1 MTTDDAKQDPLGLHE
16 TEPNPSAVRL
26 GRIIG
31 RGAVVAAILL
41 VGAVI
46 WTTDRHPRSDE
57 GRVTANVVGIAP
69 RVSGPIL
76 ALPIEDNQQVEAG
89 DILFE
94 VDPEPFVIA
103 TAIAQ
108 ANRDAVAGEVAN
120 ARGAIEAQ
128 RLQVDAARAVLS
140 QVETILAQA
149 EETYQRLAPLLEK
162 RFATPEA
169 VDTARR
175 ARDTAAA
182 GVSVAKAEL
191 EATRAL
197 IHDVEPLLARQ
208 RALSGLVEAAE
219 LALKHTVVRA
229 PFPAR
234 VAALTI
240 SEGAFART
248 GFDTITLIDTRR
260 WWVVADFRE
269 SELRHIQVG
278 DRVRVTLATAPGLEV
293 GGIVDGID
301 WGVTAMPQNPFP
313 GLPIVLRQL
322 DWVHIAQR
330 FPVHIL
336 LDPDT
341 PAEVL
346 RVGTTATATIL
357 GNAGSED

>member
-1 MTTDDAKQDPLGLHE
+1 MTTDEATQDPLGLHE
-16 TEPNPSAVRL
+16 PEPNPSAVRR

-31 RGAVVAAILL
+31 WGAVVASILL

-46 WTTDRHPRSDE
+46 WTTGKYPRSDE

-69 RVSGPIL
+69 RISGPIL
-76 ALPIEDNQQVEAG
+76 ALPIEDNQKVEAG
-89 DILFE
+89 DILFQI
-94 VDPEPFVIA
+94 DPEPFIIA
-103 TAIAQ
+103 VTIAQ
-108 ANRDAVAGEVAN
+108 ANRDAVAGEVIN

-128 RLQVDAARAVLS
+128 RLQVEAARAALS
-140 QVETILAQA
+140 QAETTLAQA
-149 EETYQRLAPLLEK
+149 AETYQRLAPLLEK
-162 RFATPEA
+162 RFTTPEA

-182 GVSVAKAEL
+182 AVAVAEAEL
-191 EATRAL
+191 AATRAL
-197 IHDVEPLLARQ
+197 IQDVEPLLAKQ
-208 RALSGLVEAAE
+208 RALSGLLEAAE
-219 LALKHTVVRA
+219 LGLRHTVVRA

-248 GFDTITLIDTRR
+248 GFDTVTLIDTRR

-293 GGIVDGID
+293 DGIVDGID
-301 WGVTAMPQNPFP
+301 WGVTAMPQDPFP

-341 PAEVL
+341 PAEFL
-346 RVGTTATATIL
+346 RVGATATATIL
-357 GNAGSED
+357 GKAGSED

>member
-16 TEPNPSAVRL
+16 TEPNPSAVRRGQSSDGVPSSPRSCWSAPSSGLPAGTL
-26 GRIIG
+26 GPTRAGSQQTSSALPPSQWSHSCPADRGQPASRG
-31 RGAVVAAILL
+31 RGYSLRI
-41 VGAVI
+41 
-46 WTTDRHPRSDE
+46 
-57 GRVTANVVGIAP
+57 
-69 RVSGPIL
+69 
-76 ALPIEDNQQVEAG
+76 
-89 DILFE
+89 
-94 VDPEPFVIA
+94 DPEPFVIA
-103 TAIAQ
+103 SAIAQ
-108 ANRDAVAGEVAN
+108 ANRDALAGEVAN

-140 QVETILAQA
+140 QVETALAQA

-162 RFATPEA
+162 RFTTPEA

-182 GVSVAKAEL
+182 GVAVAKAEL

-197 IHDVEPLLARQ
+197 IQDVEPLLARQ

-219 LALKHTVVRA
+219 LALRHTVVRA

-346 RVGTTATATIL
+346 RVGATAAATIL

>member
-1 MTTDDAKQDPLGLHE
+1 MTTDDAKQDPLGLQE
-16 TEPNPSAVRL
+16 NEPNPSAVRR
-26 GRIIG
+26 GAIIG
-31 RGAVVAAILL
+31 WGGVVAAILL
-41 VGAVI
+41 VGAVV

-57 GRVTANVVGIAP
+57 ARVTANVVGIAP

-89 DILFE
+89 EILFE
-94 VDPEPFVIA
+94 IDPEPFVIA
-103 TAIAQ
+103 VAIAQ

-120 ARGAIEAQ
+120 ARGGIEAQ
-128 RLQVDAARAVLS
+128 RLQVEAARAGLR
-140 QVETILAQA
+140 QVETTLAQA

-162 RFATPEA
+162 RFTTPEA

-175 ARDTAAA
+175 ARDTASAA
-182 GVSVAKAEL
+182 VSVAEAEL
-191 EATRAL
+191 EAARAL
-197 IHDVEPLLARQ
+197 IQDVEPLLARQ

-219 LALKHTVVRA
+219 LSLGHTVVRA

-240 SEGAFART
+240 SEGAFARI
-248 GFDTITLIDTRR
+248 GFDTVTLIDTRR

-269 SELRHIQVG
+269 SELRHIGVG
-278 DRVRVTLATAPGLEV
+278 DRARVTLATAPGLEV
-293 GGIVDGID
+293 GGVVEGID
-301 WGVTAMPQNPFP
+301 WGVTAMPQDPFP

-341 PAEVL
+341 PEEFL
-346 RVGTTATATIL
+346 RVGATATATIL
-357 GNAGSED
+357 GKAGPED

>member
-1 MTTDDAKQDPLGLHE
+1 MGRRRPSDPAGRRRHLDCRQA
-16 TEPNPSAVRL
+16 PSVR
-26 GRIIG
+26 
-31 RGAVVAAILL
+31 RGP
-41 VGAVI
+41 GHSKRR
-46 WTTDRHPRSDE
+46 RHC
-57 GRVTANVVGIAP
+57 P

-103 TAIAQ
+103 SAIAQ
-108 ANRDAVAGEVAN
+108 ANRDALVGEIAN

-140 QVETILAQA
+140 QVETALAQA

-162 RFATPEA
+162 RFTTPEA

-219 LALKHTVVRA
+219 LALEHTVVRA

-301 WGVTAMPQNPFP
+301 WGVTAMPQNLSPAYPSFCANSIGSISLSAFP
-313 GLPIVLRQL
+313 CIFYSTPLPQQKSCVLAPPPPRPYS
-322 DWVHIAQR
+322 AM
-330 FPVHIL
+330 
-336 LDPDT
+336 
-341 PAEVL
+341 PAPRIE
-346 RVGTTATATIL
+346 
-357 GNAGSED
+357 

>member
-1 MTTDDAKQDPLGLHE
+1 MTTDEANQDPLGLHE
-16 TEPNPSAVRL
+16 PEPNPSAVRY

-41 VGAVI
+41 VGVVI

-103 TAIAQ
+103 AAIAQ
-108 ANRDAVAGEVAN
+108 ANRDALAGEVAN

-128 RLQVDAARAVLS
+128 RLQVDAARAALS
-140 QVETILAQA
+140 QVKTALAQA
-149 EETYQRLAPLLEK
+149 DETYQRLAPLLEK
-162 RFATPEA
+162 RFTTPEA

-197 IHDVEPLLARQ
+197 IQDVEPLLARE

-240 SEGAFART
+240 SEGVFART

-293 GGIVDGID
+293 GGTVDGID

-346 RVGTTATATIL
+346 RVGATAAATIL